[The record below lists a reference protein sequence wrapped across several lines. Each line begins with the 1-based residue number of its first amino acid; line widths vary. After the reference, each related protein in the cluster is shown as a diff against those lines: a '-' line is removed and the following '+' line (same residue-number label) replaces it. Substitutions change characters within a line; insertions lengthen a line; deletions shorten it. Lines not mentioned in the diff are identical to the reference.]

1 MSTGWNG
8 VKSFEVSVRP
18 ATGGLRTITAEA
30 KVLTEDEDEG
40 VKFTKPPEAG
50 MLFLGAVEKES
61 TVRISFPF
69 SVEQDVPT
77 VSVRLEATYVT
88 EEGTFHCAKVATVPI
103 ALALGV
109 NVQDVFKHTA
119 LYSRFTVS
127 TAGGGPL
134 RLFESELEESEVF
147 ETAFGVPPP
156 GPVMVFGKQPAT
168 LLYRVTRREG
178 KGKGDKTTMH
188 LRLWYSVLQEEV
200 EGAFGEAVE
209 GALREAGL
217 GRFARLLGPVVGRCV
232 GKKVPALELERA
244 ALTGRLSTAFLA
256 GINWRA
262 ELHGLDHP
270 RSTQPAIPQIVK
282 FFERWLSS
290 NKTLEIPGPKEEGK
304 RSIVIPVD
312 IPSVP
317 LLVTADMRLAE
328 GAEVLGPEAG
338 DAVPTVVVNQLLPA
352 SLKLRWTRRW
362 DTARDKAGLER
373 VGRFSFEVSQGDW
386 LLSGR
391 RRGHV
396 PVEDGAGD
404 EGVEIPLVVAPLREG
419 YLSWPNVEIREV
431 RTEGEGGK
439 GERGPACET
448 DWRNGGEVVRVVEG
462 REGVTVS
469 LDEGG
474 QGGGPLVVE
483 GVGGRGAR
491 LLV

>member
-1 MSTGWNG
+1 M
-8 VKSFEVSVRP
+8 
-18 ATGGLRTITAEA
+18 RTITAEA
-30 KVLTEDEDEG
+30 KVLSDDEEEG
-40 VKFTKPPEAG
+40 FAKAPEAG

-61 TVRISFPF
+61 SVTISFPF

-77 VSVRLEATYVT
+77 VSVRLDATYVT
-88 EEGTFHCAKVATVPI
+88 EEGIFHCAKVATVPI

-134 RLFESELEESEVF
+134 RLFESELKRSEVF

-156 GPVMVFGKQPAT
+156 GPIMVFGKQPAT
-168 LLYRVTRREG
+168 LLYKVTRREG
-178 KGKGDKTTMH
+178 GGKGDKTTMY

-200 EGAFGEAVE
+200 EGALGGAVE
-209 GALREAGL
+209 GALEESGL
-217 GRFARLLGPVVGRCV
+217 GRFARLLGPVVERWAGR
-232 GKKVPALELERA
+232 KVPALELERA
-244 ALTGRLSTAFLA
+244 ALTGRLSTSFLA
-256 GINWRA
+256 GINWRT
-262 ELHGLDHP
+262 ELLGLDHP
-270 RSTQPAIPQIVK
+270 RSAEPAISQITS
-282 FFERWLSS
+282 FFEGWLGK
-290 NKTLEIPGPKEEGK
+290 NKTVEISEPAEGEK

-328 GAEVLGPEAG
+328 GAELLGPGEV
-338 DAVPTVVVNQLLPA
+338 DAVPTAVVNQVLPA
-352 SLKLRWTRRW
+352 KLQLRWTRRW
-362 DTARDKAGLER
+362 DTGSTGGTGAGAGPG
-373 VGRFSFEVSQGDW
+373 VQRFSFEVSQGDW

-391 RRGHV
+391 RRGHIPV
-396 PVEDGAGD
+396 PEDEDAGD
-404 EGVEIPLVVAPLREG
+404 EGLEIPLVVAPLREG
-419 YLSWPNVEIREV
+419 YLSYPNVEIREV
-431 RTEGEGGK
+431 RADGEAEGK
-439 GERGPACET
+439 GERGAVCET
-448 DWRNGGEVVRVVEG
+448 DWKNAGEVVRVVEG

-483 GVGGRGAR
+483 GVGGRGVK

>member
-1 MSTGWNG
+1 M
-8 VKSFEVSVRP
+8 KSCEVSLRP

-30 KVLTEDEDEG
+30 KVVSEG
-40 VKFTKPPEAG
+40 EAEVEFTKPPEAG

-61 TVRISFPF
+61 TVRISIPF

-156 GPVMVFGKQPAT
+156 GQVMVFGKQPAT

-178 KGKGDKTTMH
+178 KGKGDKTTMY

-200 EGAFGEAVE
+200 EGTLGEAVE
-209 GALREAGL
+209 GAMGEAGL
-217 GRFARLLGPVVGRCV
+217 ERFARLLGPVVERWV
-232 GKKVPALELERA
+232 GKKIPALELERA
-244 ALTGRLSTAFLA
+244 ALTGSLSTSFLA

-262 ELHGLDHP
+262 ELLGLDHP
-270 RSTQPAIPQIVK
+270 RSTEPAIPQIVK
-282 FFERWLSS
+282 FFEDWMRS
-290 NKTLEIPGPKEEGK
+290 NKTLEIPGPKDGEK

-317 LLVTADMRLAE
+317 LLVTADMGLAE

-362 DTARDKAGLER
+362 DTARDKAGSER
-373 VGRFSFEVSQGDW
+373 VESFSFEVSQGDW

-396 PVEDGAGD
+396 PVPEDGAGD
-404 EGVEIPLVVAPLREG
+404 EGVKIPLVVSPLREG
-419 YLSWPNVEIREV
+419 YVSWPNVEIREV
-431 RTEGEGGK
+431 RTEGEEGKGK

-483 GVGGRGAR
+483 GVGGRGVR